1 MSRVGKMPIVVPGT
15 VKVEFEGAEVRV
27 QGPKGT
33 LSHSIPEGIMVEVD
47 GDQLHVRRENETKAV
62 RAFHGLTRKLLANMV
77 EGVSQGFRKVLEING
92 VGYRAELKDD
102 ALHLTLGFSHPVVF
116 PLPEGVSASVER
128 QTVITLECHDKQ
140 VLGQAAAE
148 VRRFRPPEPY
158 KGKGIRYQGEL
169 VQRKAGKAMGGAAG

>member
-15 VKVEFEGAEVRV
+15 VKIDFQGAEVRV

-33 LSHSIPEGIMVEVD
+33 LTHSVPEGIAVDVD
-47 GDQLHVRRENETKAV
+47 GDRMQVRRNDETKTV
-62 RAFHGLTRKLLANMV
+62 RALHGLTRKLLANMV
-77 EGVSQGFRKVLEING
+77 EGVSEGFRRVLEING
-92 VGYRAELKDD
+92 VGYRAELKDGS
-102 ALHLTLGFSHPVVF
+102 LHLTLGFSHPIVY
-116 PLPEGVSASVER
+116 PLPAGVSASVER